1 MSKGTIVGAAH
12 AFAPSHSRRRQ
23 RGVAAVEFAVI
34 LPLLIFLI
42 AVPIFFGRCLMHYT
56 VIQKAAH
63 DAAIY
68 VATLPASDRYTQ
80 ARWNSATDLAYQ
92 IIEEE
97 TAELNPGGGGIV
109 LSDVECDGYTCGQVT
124 PIPKIITVEVRVQM
138 VDEFFFAYTRA
149 FVPWEGIPLTAKVT
163 VPYLGR

>member
-1 MSKGTIVGAAH
+1 MSKGTSFGTVQPVAA
-12 AFAPSHSRRRQ
+12 SISRSRQ

-68 VATLPASDRYTQ
+68 LATLPKTDLYTQ
-80 ARWNSATDLAYQ
+80 LKWKGATDLAYQ
-92 IIEEE
+92 IIDEE
-97 TAELNPGGGGIV
+97 TAELNPGSDGFAHR
-109 LSDVECDGYTCGQVT
+109 DVECDGFVCGLVM
-124 PIPKIITVEVRVQM
+124 PVPKTITVEVRVQM
-138 VDEFFFAYTRA
+138 LDDFILSFTRA
-149 FVPWEGIPLTAKVT
+149 FIPADGILLSAKVT

>member
-1 MSKGTIVGAAH
+1 MSKGTIVGVAH
-12 AFAPSHSRRRQ
+12 AFAPSHSRPRQ

-68 VATLPASDRYTQ
+68 LATLPRTDLYTQ
-80 ARWNSATDLAYQ
+80 AKWVGATQLAFQ
-92 IIEEE
+92 IIDEE
-97 TAELNPGGGGIV
+97 TAELRPGDDGMV
-109 LSDVECDGYTCGQVT
+109 FREVRCDDFVCGFVT
-124 PIPKIITVEVRVQM
+124 PVPKIITVQVSVQM
-138 VDEFFFAYTRA
+138 VDDFLFAYTKA
-149 FVPWEGIPLTAKVT
+149 FVSRDGIRLNAKVT